1 MMIRVLI
8 VDDNEPY
15 TEAFVRLLEPQPDV
29 EVVARAGSLAEA
41 REELSGVDV
50 ALIDRGLPDGDG
62 IELIRELR
70 QVSPGAGVLMLSV
83 TLEHLHPGQALEAGA
98 DEVLDKLASRE
109 EIVSAIHRVAAV

>member
-62 IELIRELR
+62 IELIGELR

-83 TLEHLHPGQALEAGA
+83 TLEHLHPGKALEAGA
-98 DEVLDKLASRE
+98 DEVLDKLASAE
-109 EIVSAIHRVAAV
+109 EIVSTIHRVAAV